1 MGMAPV
7 IPDRGRDYLLRGWTA
22 HLTAQGRG
30 RISHPTRM
38 TGTGTGVLRRHPMT
52 PLDFSSGDLIADRRA
67 DYALALAGSGDL
79 PAAIDLMQQAL
90 GLVPGWAAGWFRL
103 AEWQEAAGDGDAARD
118 SWRRVVQIDPVDRL
132 GAGLR
137 LDLARTVPVTE
148 AMPAAFVETLF
159 DQYAERFE
167 TSLVDQ
173 LGYRGPAQIVEALL
187 LAGRTRFERVLD
199 LGCGTGLMGQAIRP
213 HAGWLEGYDISG
225 RMLAQARGKGV
236 YDDLHKRDVSR
247 LELGGEGF
255 DLILAADVFIYV
267 GALEQIMGWAAAS
280 VSPGGVLA
288 FTLEEL
294 PEGEGDLR
302 LRPSRRYAH
311 SADYIEKLLE
321 QAGFGAPSF
330 SRATLRM
337 DAGQPVSGLTVLA
350 VRATQPF
357 RRETDGEEMASA

>member
-1 MGMAPV
+1 
-7 IPDRGRDYLLRGWTA
+7 
-22 HLTAQGRG
+22 
-30 RISHPTRM
+30 M
-38 TGTGTGVLRRHPMT
+38 TVH
-52 PLDFSSGDLIADRRA
+52 DFSSGDLIADRRA
-67 DYALALAGSGDL
+67 DYALALAGGGDL

-90 GLVPGWAAGWFRL
+90 ELVPGWAAGWFRL
-103 AEWQEAAGDGDAARD
+103 AEWQEAAGDTDAARD
-118 SWRRVVQIDPVDRL
+118 SWRRVVDIDPEDHL

-137 LDLARTVPVTE
+137 LDLARAVPVAE

-173 LGYRGPAQIVEALL
+173 LGYQGPAQIVEALL
-187 LAGRTRFERVLD
+187 RAGRTRFERVLD

-213 HAGWLEGYDISG
+213 HAGWLEGYDISA
-225 RMLAQARGKGV
+225 RMLAQARAKGV
-236 YDDLHKRDVSR
+236 YDGLDKRDLSR
-247 LELGGEGF
+247 LDLGGAPF

-267 GALEQIMGWAAAS
+267 GALEQIVGWAAAS
-280 VSPGGVLA
+280 LTPGGVLA

-294 PEGEGDLR
+294 PVDEGDLR

-311 SADYIEKLLE
+311 GAGYVTRLLD
-321 QAGFGAPSF
+321 QAGFGAPQM

-337 DAGQPVSGLTVLA
+337 DAGQPVSGLTVLS
-350 VRATQPF
+350 VRSPQPF

>member
-1 MGMAPV
+1 
-7 IPDRGRDYLLRGWTA
+7 
-22 HLTAQGRG
+22 
-30 RISHPTRM
+30 
-38 TGTGTGVLRRHPMT
+38 MT
-52 PLDFSSGDLIADRRA
+52 PYDFSSGDLIADRRA

-90 GLVPGWAAGWFRL
+90 ELAPRWAAGWFRL
-103 AEWQEAAGDGDAARD
+103 AEWQEAAGDAAAARD
-118 SWRRVVQIDPVDRL
+118 SWRQVLEIDPSDRL

-137 LDLARTVPVTE
+137 LDLARAVPVAE

-167 TSLVDQ
+167 ASLVAQ
-173 LGYRGPAQIVEALL
+173 LGYQGPAQIVAALL
-187 LAGRTRFERVLD
+187 MAGRTRFERVLD

-213 HAGWLEGYDISG
+213 HAGWLEGYDISA
-225 RMLAQARGKGV
+225 RMLAQARAKGV
-236 YDDLHKRDVSR
+236 YDALHKRDLSR
-247 LELGGEGF
+247 LDLSGDSF

-267 GALEQIMGWAAAS
+267 GALEQIVGWAAAS
-280 VSPGGVLA
+280 LSPGGVLA

-294 PEGEGDLR
+294 AEGEGDLR

-311 SADYIEKLLE
+311 AADYVARLLD
-321 QAGFGAPSF
+321 QAGFGAPTF

-337 DAGQPVSGLTVLA
+337 DAGQPVAGLTVLA

>member
-1 MGMAPV
+1 
-7 IPDRGRDYLLRGWTA
+7 
-22 HLTAQGRG
+22 
-30 RISHPTRM
+30 
-38 TGTGTGVLRRHPMT
+38 MT

-67 DYALALAGSGDL
+67 DYAQALAGAGDL
-79 PAAIDLMQQAL
+79 SAAIDLMQQAL
-90 GLVPGWAAGWFRL
+90 ELVPGWAAGWFRL
-103 AEWQEAAGDGDAARD
+103 AEWQEAAGDADAARD
-118 SWRRVVQIDPVDRL
+118 SWRRVVRIDPADRL

-137 LDLARTVPVTE
+137 LDLARAVPVTE

-173 LGYRGPAQIVEALL
+173 LGYQGPAQIVAALL
-187 LAGRTRFERVLD
+187 LAGRTRFGRVLD

-213 HAGWLEGYDISG
+213 HAGWLDGYDISA
-225 RMLAQARGKGV
+225 RMLEQARAKGV
-236 YDDLHKRDVSR
+236 YDGLHKRDLAR
-247 LELGGEGF
+247 LDLGGDSF

-267 GALEQIMGWAAAS
+267 GALEQIVGWAAAS
-280 VSPGGVLA
+280 LNPGGVLA

-294 PEGEGDLR
+294 ADTEGDLR

-311 SADYIEKLLE
+311 SSDYVARLLD
-321 QAGFGAPSF
+321 QAGFGAPQF
-330 SRATLRM
+330 TRAMLRM

-350 VRATQPF
+350 VRMAQPF

>member
-1 MGMAPV
+1 
-7 IPDRGRDYLLRGWTA
+7 
-22 HLTAQGRG
+22 
-30 RISHPTRM
+30 M
-38 TGTGTGVLRRHPMT
+38 TGTGSGVRRSHFMT

-90 GLVPGWAAGWFRL
+90 ELVPDWAAGWFRL

-118 SWRRVVQIDPVDRL
+118 CWRHVVQIDPTDRF

-173 LGYRGPAQIVEALL
+173 LGYQGPAQIVEALL

-199 LGCGTGLMGQAIRP
+199 MGCGTGLMGQAIRP
-213 HAGWLEGYDISG
+213 HAGWLDGYDIST
-225 RMLAQARGKGV
+225 RMLAQARAKGV
-236 YDDLHKRDVSR
+236 YDGLHKRDLSQ
-247 LELGGEGF
+247 LDLSGESF
-255 DLILAADVFIYV
+255 DLILAADVFIYI
-267 GALEQIMGWAAAS
+267 GALEQIVGWAAAS
-280 VSPGGVLA
+280 LSPGGVLA

-294 PEGEGDLR
+294 DEAEGDMR

-311 SADYIEKLLE
+311 AAGYVARLLE
-321 QAGFGAPSF
+321 QAGFGAPTF
-330 SRATLRM
+330 SRATLRR